1 MNDQEK
7 INTARAQT
15 NLVIKQVINFWE
27 ANNKGI
33 TTFFNKHDDD
43 VYLGEVAPGRN
54 RGIYLLAHL
63 IATNDALFPLFSLGE
78 KLFPDLA
85 PFASEAEST
94 IPLELSIADL
104 RIKWETLNVTLTNHF
119 KNLTAEQWLSR
130 HNSVSEDD
138 FALDPTRNKLNVLM
152 NRSSH
157 ENYHRGQ
164 LIFLTEKV
172 LAV

>member
-7 INTARAQT
+7 IANAQAQT
-15 NLVIKQVINFWE
+15 NLIIRQVINFWE

-33 TTFFNKHDDD
+33 TAFFNKHEDD

-63 IATNDALFPLFSLGE
+63 IATNDALLPLFNLGE
-78 KLFPDLA
+78 KLFPELA
-85 PFASEAEST
+85 PLASEAESAV
-94 IPLELSIADL
+94 PFELSISDL
-104 RIKWETLNVTLTNHF
+104 KSKWETLNNTLADHF
-119 KNLTAEQWLSR
+119 KSMTAEQWLSR
-130 HNSVSEDD
+130 LNSVSDED

-164 LIFLTEKV
+164 LIFLNEKV